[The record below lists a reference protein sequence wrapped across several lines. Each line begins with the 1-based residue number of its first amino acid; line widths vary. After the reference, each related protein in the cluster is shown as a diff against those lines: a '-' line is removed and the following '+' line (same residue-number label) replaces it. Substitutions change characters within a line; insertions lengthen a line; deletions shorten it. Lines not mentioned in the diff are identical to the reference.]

1 MDKSV
6 ILEYMDAKAL
16 EKETEEDLREIRNAA
31 TVSDKV
37 KGSNPDFPYNS
48 QSFCIHG
55 VDGDRIDRTREKVLE
70 DKLRTARRIRIE
82 AEEVFNSAPL
92 RIQRIIR
99 LRIMQRLPWSA
110 VAARLGGRSTENG
123 VRMEFTRWL
132 KEN

>member
-99 LRIMQRLPWSA
+99 LRIMQRLPWSV

-123 VRMEFTRWL
+123 VRMEFTRWM